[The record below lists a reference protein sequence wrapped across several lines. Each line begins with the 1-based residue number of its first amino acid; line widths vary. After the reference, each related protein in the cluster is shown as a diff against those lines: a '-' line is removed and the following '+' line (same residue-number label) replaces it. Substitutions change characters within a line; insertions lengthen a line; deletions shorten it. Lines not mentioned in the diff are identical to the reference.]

1 MRKQCP
7 PSTSHL
13 RCPVNSSRP
22 DAQTETPPPLADET
36 TVHSENHGASA
47 QKERWQTA
55 PHGPAASPTLT
66 MSSHDSKRQRGR
78 EGYEVVLSVAAR
90 LRGSRARGPEPRLP
104 LGQLGTMCC
113 QAGSWQFDQPRTA
126 LEGAEEGTPGLSL
139 CPRGGTASDT
149 GPKHIGIADA
159 QTAGGRARGPGGR
172 PSARTG
178 FRHRGSG
185 GTLEGPLG
193 RTCAHT
199 EEQRASRL
207 LDGWPGPSP
216 RPALSAGGEA
226 VLPTDGPTALCQAD
240 RTVTPALPRGTP
252 GSDGPPGPRYHPR
265 LRGHRPTRR
274 HVSAECTAVTPADP
288 TSDPPDVE

>member
-1 MRKQCP
+1 MKVTRWCSQGQHGSGDHGLGGQSPGC
-7 PSTSHL
+7 L
-13 RCPVNSSRP
+13 WDSS
-22 DAQTETPPPLADET
+22 
-36 TVHSENHGASA
+36 
-47 QKERWQTA
+47 
-55 PHGPAASPTLT
+55 GPC
-66 MSSHDSKRQRGR
+66 
-78 EGYEVVLSVAAR
+78 AAR
-90 LRGSRARGPEPRLP
+90 LAPGSS
-104 LGQLGTMCC
+104 T
-113 QAGSWQFDQPRTA
+113 QPRTA

-149 GPKHIGIADA
+149 GPKHVGIADA

-185 GTLEGPLG
+185 GKLEGPLG

-199 EEQRASRL
+199 EEQRAARL
-207 LDGWPGPSP
+207 LAGWPGPSP

-226 VLPTDGPTALCQAD
+226 VLPMDGPTTLCQAD

-274 HVSAECTAVTPADP
+274 HVSAECTAATPADP
-288 TSDPPDVE
+288 SSDPLDVE